1 MPKPNDGNRC
11 FVVRPFDP
19 SLRNM
24 WELAI
29 KPAVKEAGL
38 EPWDGQEERLGSNII
53 HRDISYLVWN
63 SRLVIA
69 ELTHRNPN
77 VMYELGMAHAAKKP
91 VIMLIEKDEDPPFD
105 VTHIRYLRYDK
116 YDLHSLRTSLAARIV
131 STLAAPE
138 DQHPDL
144 FPELEI
150 VTDSLREEIAYLRAR
165 STHLQVRVTPQCA
178 DFFLND
184 KLAGSGSGE
193 ILVNPDYIRNTIS
206 ASTVGFFEHHRE
218 ISPADISDGTITI
231 SLEKV
236 HQPGVGAVERLS
248 KRVPRWLRDRRRD
261 PHNPVLMRAV
271 SSYLMAI
278 GEESDALEEIT
289 DLLEVAP
296 SWFMA
301 INQAGFFYGTT
312 DRLEK
317 ALSYYN
323 QVVTIKPD
331 HFIGH
336 LNLACVHSLLG
347 ETEESILHLRDI
359 LNNSGATASIRE
371 TLDRLSHDQDFRN
384 LIGDKRHSDEFREIE
399 LSLFPNTKNDN
410 WRDVPQESYYRTF

>member
-1 MPKPNDGNRC
+1 MPKPDGSNRC
-11 FVVRPFDP
+11 FVVRPFEP

-29 KPAVKEAGL
+29 KPAVEEAGL
-38 EPWDGQEERLGSNII
+38 EAWDGQEERLGSNII

-63 SRLVIA
+63 SRLIIA
-69 ELTHRNPN
+69 ELTNRNPN

-91 VIMLIEKDEDPPFD
+91 VIMLIEDGEDPPFD
-105 VTHIRYLRYDK
+105 VNHIRYLRYDK
-116 YDLHSLRTSLAARIV
+116 YNLHELRRSLTARIA
-131 STLAAPE
+131 STLAAPN
-138 DQHPDL
+138 DQHADL

-150 VTDSLREEIAYLRAR
+150 VTDALRQEITYLRAR
-165 STHLQVRVTPQCA
+165 AARLEVEVIPRCA

-184 KLAGSGSGE
+184 RLTGSGSGE
-193 ILVNPDYIRNTIS
+193 ILINPDYARNTIS

-218 ISPADISDGTITI
+218 ITPADISAGRLQI

-236 HQPGVGAVERLS
+236 HQPGVDAGERLS
-248 KRVPRWLRDRRRD
+248 GRVPRWLRDRRRD
-261 PHNPVLMRAV
+261 PHNPVLMRAI
-271 SSYLMAI
+271 SSYLMAT
-278 GEESDALEEIT
+278 GENDDALEEIT

-312 DRLEK
+312 DRLER
-317 ALSYYN
+317 ALSYYHR
-323 QVVTIKPD
+323 VVAIKPG

-336 LNLACVHSLLG
+336 LNLACVYSLMG
-347 ETEESILHLRDI
+347 ELDESIERLRAI
-359 LNNSGATASIRE
+359 AENAEATASIRE

-384 LIGDKRHSDEFREIE
+384 VIADDRRSAEFREIE
-399 LSLFPNTKNDN
+399 LTLFPGTKDDD
-410 WRDVPQESYYRTF
+410 WRTLPRESYYRTF